1 MRIHILVLDEVFDTG
16 LSALLDTLRIA
27 NDLADT
33 AGASSTRFD
42 VSVVGV
48 RRRVRTTQG
57 LAVPAAP
64 ALTAA
69 QPDVVLIPALGAKNP
84 EPLQDAL
91 QRRDVKDAGAL
102 LSQWSANGV
111 LVGGVHWNIRFGPH
125 FAA

>member
-57 LAVPAAP
+57 LAVSVAP

-69 QPDVVLIPALGAKNP
+69 QPGVVLFPALGAKNP

-111 LVGGVHWNIRFGPH
+111 LVGGLHWNIRFGPH
-125 FAA
+125 FVA

>member
-57 LAVPAAP
+57 LAVSAAP

-69 QPDVVLIPALGAKNP
+69 QPDVVLFQRLG
-84 EPLQDAL
+84 
-91 QRRDVKDAGAL
+91 QRIRSRCRTLSSGAM
-102 LSQWSANGV
+102 
-111 LVGGVHWNIRFGPH
+111 
-125 FAA
+125 